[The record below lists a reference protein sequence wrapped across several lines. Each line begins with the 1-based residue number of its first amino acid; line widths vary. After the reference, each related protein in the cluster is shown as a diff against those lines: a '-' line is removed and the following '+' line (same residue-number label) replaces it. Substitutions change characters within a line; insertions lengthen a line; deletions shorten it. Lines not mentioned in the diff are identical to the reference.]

1 VTFLTN
7 EILYPTHRTSNGTS
21 YIGMKFL
28 FVFIGW
34 DATKHAVKQSF
45 SSDKLKNEEYFYLET
60 LKYLQLIEEKDK
72 VCRLR
77 PNP

>member
-1 VTFLTN
+1 
-7 EILYPTHRTSNGTS
+7 
-21 YIGMKFL
+21 M
-28 FVFIGW
+28 